1 MTRRRLDTELVRRGL
16 SPSRIE
22 AQMAVRAGLVRV
34 AGSPASKVETLVG
47 DDVPLDLA
55 PPPRRFVSRGG
66 EKLDAAIDRFGLD
79 PAGRSCLDA
88 GASTGGFTDRLLQG
102 GARHVVAVDV
112 GYGQLAWSLR
122 RDPRV
127 TVLDRTNVREL
138 TVASLPYRPDLVV
151 ADLSFISLRSVLP
164 AVSGITADGA
174 EAVLLV
180 KPQFEADPAQV
191 ARGGVVR
198 DPGVWATVLVS
209 VIQAARDADL
219 APHGVMASPVRGRA
233 GNVEFLL
240 CVRRGAAAH
249 EVDVDAAVAE
259 GREIA
264 G

>member
-1 MTRRRLDTELVRRGL
+1 
-16 SPSRIE
+16 
-22 AQMAVRAGLVRV
+22 MAVRAGLVRV
-34 AGSPASKVETLVG
+34 AGSPASKVETLVA
-47 DDVPLDLA
+47 DDVPVDLA
-55 PPPRRFVSRGG
+55 GPPRRFVSRGG
-66 EKLDAAIDRFGLD
+66 EKLDAAIERFGLD
-79 PAGRSCLDA
+79 PTGRSCLDA

-112 GYGQLAWSLR
+112 GYGQLAWSLQ

-127 TVLDRTNVREL
+127 TVLDRTNVRDL
-138 TVASLPYRPDLVV
+138 TVASLPYRPDVIV
-151 ADLSFISLRSVLP
+151 ADLSFISLRSVLG
-164 AVSGITADGA
+164 ALSGIAAGGA

-198 DPGVWATVLVS
+198 DPGVWASVLRS
-209 VIQAARDADL
+209 VIRAAHDADL
-219 APHGVMASPVRGRA
+219 APLGVIASPLPGRA

-240 CVRRGAAAH
+240 WARRGATAH
-249 EVDVDAAVAE
+249 DIDIDVDVEAAVAD